1 MSVFSDIPI
10 RLNGNA
16 GGKAYASWWNDIR
29 TALMNAFG
37 NGIVEE
43 TQFTIADNVAAYADV
58 TGLLFDSDEVR
69 SVKIEYSI
77 YRTNGTSIERR
88 EMGTLTLTYKPVA
101 GAWTYA
107 RVTDTED
114 DALNIDDG
122 LICNSAG
129 QVQYKSDSVGATYVG
144 KMKYKVLISFDK
156 EL

>member
-1 MSVFSDIPI
+1 MSVFSDIPV

-29 TALMNAFG
+29 TALINAFG
-37 NGIVEE
+37 SGIVAE
-43 TQFTIADNVAAYADV
+43 TQFTIADNQSSYADV
-58 TGLLFDSDEVR
+58 TGLLFSHLVVR
-69 SVKIEYSI
+69 SVKIEYCI
-77 YRTNGTSIERR
+77 YRTNGSSIERR
-88 EMGTLTLTYKPVA
+88 EVGTLICTYKPVA

-144 KMKYKVLISFDK
+144 KMRYKVLISFDK
-156 EL
+156 ET